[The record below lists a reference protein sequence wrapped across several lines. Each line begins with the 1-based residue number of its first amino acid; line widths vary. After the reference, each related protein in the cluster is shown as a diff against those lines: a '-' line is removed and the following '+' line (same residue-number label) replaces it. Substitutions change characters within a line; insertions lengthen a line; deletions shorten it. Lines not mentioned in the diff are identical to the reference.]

1 MRLTMGTQITK
12 YLLYC
17 REQKLLSMNSL
28 RAYRIDFFQ
37 FVEFLRSRKL
47 EDIHAAEVKKDDLSV
62 YIKGL
67 LQKYSTRTCKRKIA
81 SIKAFFNYLEYEDI
95 IEVNPFRKIRVKFK
109 EPQRLP
115 KTMTSNEVET
125 ILRSLYIK
133 NKKGISKYKELD
145 YWRNIT
151 CVELLFSSGM
161 RVGELCNLRVDSI
174 DLQAKTVRIIGKGDK
189 ERIIYLASADAIEAL
204 RKYAALRNAL
214 YPDAKFFFT
223 RNNGQRYCE
232 DSVRKLVHCLGAEI
246 LQRRITPHMFRHT
259 FASLLL
265 GNNVDIKVIQ
275 ELLGHSSIATTQ
287 IYLHLTT
294 GRLKAIL
301 KEHHPRCAMNIRLQ
315 YIL

>member
-1 MRLTMGTQITK
+1 MRLTVGTQITK

-17 REQKLLSMNSL
+17 KEQKLLSTNSL
-28 RAYRIDFFQ
+28 RAYRVDFFQ
-37 FVEFLRSRKL
+37 FAEFLRSRKL
-47 EDIHAAEVKKDDLSV
+47 EKAHAAEIQKDDLSA
-62 YIKGL
+62 YIKNL

-115 KTMTSNEVET
+115 KTMTSNEVEAM
-125 ILRSLYIK
+125 LSSLYLANTTK
-133 NKKGISKYKELD
+133 NSKYKEFD
-145 YWRNIT
+145 YYRNVACI
-151 CVELLFSSGM
+151 ELLFSSGM
-161 RVGELCNLRVDSI
+161 RVGEMCNLRIDSI

-189 ERIIYLASADAIEAL
+189 ERIIYIASTDAIEAL
-204 RKYAALRNAL
+204 RKYAVLRNTL
-214 YPDAKFFFT
+214 HSEAKFFFT
-223 RNNGQRYCE
+223 GNNGRRYCE

-246 LQRRITPHMFRHT
+246 LHRRITPHMFRHT

-301 KEHHPRCAMNIRLQ
+301 KEYHPRCTMNIRPQ
-315 YIL
+315 FAS